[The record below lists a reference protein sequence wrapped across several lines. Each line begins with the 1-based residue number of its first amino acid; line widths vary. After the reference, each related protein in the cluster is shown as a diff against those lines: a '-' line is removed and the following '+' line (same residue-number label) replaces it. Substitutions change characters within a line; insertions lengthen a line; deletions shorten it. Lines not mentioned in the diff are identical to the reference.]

1 MHKGPCAFSPGKP
14 RWDYHW
20 ASWENGAPQ
29 RRKWALCDHVVMWS
43 HTHDPLLWA
52 QASHRPSH
60 SGPGARAWVFQKHLR
75 ATGWQKTCSL
85 SVSRPWTC
93 TSCESEGEGLILT
106 LVAKL
111 SGCPQWIDARMPFL
125 ASYKRRFSEPHSN
138 LAFFLKIRMSTTVM
152 CPAGFLLFLLFCV
165 GRGQGGEGWGEECQG
180 KSLALWLAP
189 GTPWSQAF
197 HTLEQPAPSLYSHV
211 QLVSKD
217 SALVDSVKMF
227 CQTFVRSYL
236 TATFVGWVE
245 IYPPRVL
252 NHSRAGFVG
261 WDGITEGF
269 CFLEEEEVMR
279 EVFASSLIIL
289 ARVKISFHVQVC
301 PSELLHP
308 QVLRLSWVTGQEHT
322 LQ

>member
-14 RWDYHW
+14 RWDYQW

-52 QASHRPSH
+52 RASHRPSH

-217 SALVDSVKMF
+217 SALVDSVKM
-227 CQTFVRSYL
+227 
-236 TATFVGWVE
+236 
-245 IYPPRVL
+245 VL
-252 NHSRAGFVG
+252 PNLCEKLPYSHLCG
-261 WDGITEGF
+261 
-269 CFLEEEEVMR
+269 
-279 EVFASSLIIL
+279 
-289 ARVKISFHVQVC
+289 
-301 PSELLHP
+301 
-308 QVLRLSWVTGQEHT
+308 LSWNLSSQSSKSFQGRLRGLRWYNWGILFPGGGGGDEGSVC
-322 LQ
+322 

>member
-1 MHKGPCAFSPGKP
+1 MFSLLHWNRNIHLNTHTCTRALLCLFSGKP

-125 ASYKRRFSEPHSN
+125 ASYRRFSEPHSN

-152 CPAGFLLFLLFCV
+152 CPAGFCCSFYSLLEEVREGRAEERSVRGSPLLCD
-165 GRGQGGEGWGEECQG
+165 
-180 KSLALWLAP
+180 L

-197 HTLEQPAPSLYSHV
+197 HTLEQPAPSLYSRC
-211 QLVSKD
+211 S
-217 SALVDSVKMF
+217 
-227 CQTFVRSYL
+227 
-236 TATFVGWVE
+236 
-245 IYPPRVL
+245 
-252 NHSRAGFVG
+252 
-261 WDGITEGF
+261 
-269 CFLEEEEVMR
+269 
-279 EVFASSLIIL
+279 
-289 ARVKISFHVQVC
+289 
-301 PSELLHP
+301 
-308 QVLRLSWVTGQEHT
+308 
-322 LQ
+322 